1 MKTTY
6 SRVALIDIKTIKD
19 YVTEKRTRL
28 WRKRAKRSA
37 SSKTKCNKRSLTTLT
52 DVTHKQTWAGNNT
65 RDFNQLVLIT

>member
-6 SRVALIDIKTIKD
+6 SRVALIEIKTIKD

-37 SSKTKCNKRSLTTLT
+37 SSKTKCNKRSLTQLT
-52 DVTHKQTWAGNNT
+52 DVAHEQTWAGNNT